1 MNSLNNGMVVVPI
14 LTPYGTQLVPMS
26 VNQLLGSGM
35 GAQMTGTDMNSLTQ
49 TFQQQQAANLRNI
62 QAIQSQLRSLQTN
75 QNPIVSS
82 ILQQAQAAQLNATA
96 QKAQFGLDSHKM
108 EMDKITAKLDQTK
121 VKNTNSNK
129 KDLGAIGDLRPMYR
143 SSSRG
148 QSSGF
153 SSGNTSESDSGT
165 SRNSTSP

>member
-1 MNSLNNGMVVVPI
+1 MVVVPI

-35 GAQMTGTDMNSLTQ
+35 GARMNGTDMNSLTQ
-49 TFQQQQAANLRNI
+49 SFQQQQAANLRNI

-96 QKAQFGLDSHKM
+96 QKAQFGLDS
-108 EMDKITAKLDQTK
+108 Q
-121 VKNTNSNK
+121 KNGN
-129 KDLGAIGDLRPMYR
+129 
-143 SSSRG
+143 G
-148 QSSGF
+148 QD
-153 SSGNTSESDSGT
+153 NC
-165 SRNSTSP
+165 